1 MRRCCFPPALF
12 CIHSWRSTGGR
23 QQLARCPPPPGGALA
38 LASFYTGS
46 DHHLTTPSSQLV
58 PCAVCT
64 SQHSFITTTNSA
76 GSCAHHT
83 ISGAVS
89 WYLPVCNSSPT
100 PKARGSNP
108 PGRTKGSTHLGATFF
123 ILYEILREAERGFE
137 QLQRRPPPAAEA
149 GSRSRGRGRRGQAPP
164 KGRRPMRAP
173 QPVQCPPP
181 YVPAGKKAPAGLFWG
196 AARPISPTAAQNPHA
211 SA

>member
-83 ISGAVS
+83 ISGAGS
-89 WYLPVCNSSPT
+89 CYLPVRHSSPT
-100 PKARGSNP
+100 PGTGGSNP
-108 PGRTKGSTHLGATFF
+108 PGRSEQCFFGHCSFYLKVPIITTTLCYTGRKGLLPLKRSGPSRIKKHILPAF
-123 ILYEILREAERGFE
+123 ILEGGGDLWYTG
-137 QLQRRPPPAAEA
+137 
-149 GSRSRGRGRRGQAPP
+149 GS
-164 KGRRPMRAP
+164 
-173 QPVQCPPP
+173 
-181 YVPAGKKAPAGLFWG
+181 
-196 AARPISPTAAQNPHA
+196 
-211 SA
+211 

>member
-1 MRRCCFPPALF
+1 MGKGFAGVLRIGQTCAKATRNRA
-12 CIHSWRSTGGR
+12 W
-23 QQLARCPPPPGGALA
+23 
-38 LASFYTGS
+38 
-46 DHHLTTPSSQLV
+46 TPFQFGCL
-58 PCAVCT
+58 
-64 SQHSFITTTNSA
+64 
-76 GSCAHHT
+76 
-83 ISGAVS
+83 
-89 WYLPVCNSSPT
+89 SSPT

-181 YVPAGKKAPAGLFWG
+181 ASRRAKKPLRGFFRARRAQYPLWPHKTRTPLHHAEACGSHRIKKGLLHLT
-196 AARPISPTAAQNPHA
+196 AARSRRCTARWCGRR
-211 SA
+211 